1 MGGLEFDFWFFIFD
15 ILKYNNG
22 EKIFLVIIIILK
34 LMGMIDY
41 L

>member
-1 MGGLEFDFWFFIFD
+1 MGGLESDSWFFIFD
-15 ILKYNNG
+15 ILKHNNG
-22 EKIFLVIIIILK
+22 EKTFLVTITTLK